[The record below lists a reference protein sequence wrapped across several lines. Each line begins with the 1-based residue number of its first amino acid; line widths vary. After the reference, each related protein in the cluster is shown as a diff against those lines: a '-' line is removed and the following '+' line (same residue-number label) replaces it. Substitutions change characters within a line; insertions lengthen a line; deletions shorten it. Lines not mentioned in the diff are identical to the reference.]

1 MNIDVLTLFPAIPRV
16 YFSTSIMARA
26 VSDGI
31 IHYNI
36 VNIRDFAHDKHKHCD
51 APPYGGGPG
60 MLMRSEPLGKA
71 LDSVDAP
78 KKRVVYVTPS
88 GKLFEQG
95 YARSLAQERALVLIC
110 GRYEGID
117 QRIIDE
123 YVDDE
128 VCIGNYVLSSGEIA
142 ALVLI
147 DAVSRCVSG
156 VIRHESLEEESFVNS
171 LVEYPQY
178 TRPRCFHNRDVPP
191 VLLSGHHAHIR
202 TWRLA
207 RQIEKTRRNRPD
219 LLSAARASAAWTDR
233 KSVV

>member
-1 MNIDVLTLFPAIPRV
+1 
-16 YFSTSIMARA
+16 MARA

-95 YARSLAQERALVLIC
+95 YARH
-110 GRYEGID
+110 Y
-117 QRIIDE
+117 
-123 YVDDE
+123 
-128 VCIGNYVLSSGEIA
+128 
-142 ALVLI
+142 
-147 DAVSRCVSG
+147 
-156 VIRHESLEEESFVNS
+156 
-171 LVEYPQY
+171 
-178 TRPRCFHNRDVPP
+178 
-191 VLLSGHHAHIR
+191 
-202 TWRLA
+202 
-207 RQIEKTRRNRPD
+207 
-219 LLSAARASAAWTDR
+219 
-233 KSVV
+233 